1 MVQDE
6 RGRMGPYAR
15 KGTQWVSYDDPE
27 MIRKKSQLVRAL
39 DLGGGMVWALDL
51 DDFRNRCGDGVH
63 PLLRQIHDVL
73 KDPPTGYEPTRKA
86 LNSNPLII
94 VIHFHFFIHSWSY
107 SGRGRVCGGATNF
120 W

>member
-15 KGTQWVSYDDPE
+15 KGTQWVSYDDPA

-39 DLGGGMVWALDL
+39 NLGGGMVWALDL

-63 PLLRQIHDVL
+63 PLLREIHDVL
-73 KDPPTGYEPTRKA
+73 KDPPNGYEPTRKSKFKVIPNTSFNLSSY
-86 LNSNPLII
+86 LNTP
-94 VIHFHFFIHSWSY
+94 SWSN
-107 SGRGRVCGGATNF
+107 SC
-120 W
+120 

>member
-15 KGTQWVSYDDPE
+15 KGTQWVSYDDPQ

-63 PLLRQIHDVL
+63 PLLREIHDVL
-73 KDPPTGYEPTRKA
+73 KDPPSGYEPTRKS
-86 LNSNPLII
+86 LNSKSLE
-94 VIHFHFFIHSWSY
+94 
-107 SGRGRVCGGATNF
+107 T
-120 W
+120 